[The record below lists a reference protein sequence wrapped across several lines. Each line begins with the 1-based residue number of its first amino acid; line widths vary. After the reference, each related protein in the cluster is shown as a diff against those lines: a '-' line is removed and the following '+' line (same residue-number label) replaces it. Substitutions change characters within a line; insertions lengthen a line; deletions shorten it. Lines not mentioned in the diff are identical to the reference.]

1 MLDIS
6 EKNVRKNMA
15 LSTVYKALSMVIS
28 YLYVPVVLAYL
39 GEVKYGVW
47 TTILNVLSWIT
58 YFDIGI
64 GHGLRNKLA
73 ENLDKE
79 GNEIKCRKY
88 VSSAYF
94 TFGIIV
100 LCAMCVFSIG
110 AIFVNWNGIFG
121 VSKDKVGDN
130 LTCLMCISVIFMCIN
145 FLLSL
150 CKSIY
155 YALQKNSTVGLMGV
169 LQQSLMLFGVLYLSV
184 TSKASLLKVA
194 IFYGLSDFI
203 VEILFTLI
211 LRRKSEVFVPSI
223 KFVSREETKSRFIFY
238 ISNFGTCF
246 IYD

>member
-130 LTCLMCISVIFMCIN
+130 LTCLKIGRAHV
-145 FLLSL
+145 
-150 CKSIY
+150 
-155 YALQKNSTVGLMGV
+155 
-169 LQQSLMLFGVLYLSV
+169 
-184 TSKASLLKVA
+184 
-194 IFYGLSDFI
+194 
-203 VEILFTLI
+203 
-211 LRRKSEVFVPSI
+211 
-223 KFVSREETKSRFIFY
+223 
-238 ISNFGTCF
+238 
-246 IYD
+246 

>member
-1 MLDIS
+1 
-6 EKNVRKNMA
+6 MA

-94 TFGIIV
+94 T
-100 LCAMCVFSIG
+100 LE
-110 AIFVNWNGIFG
+110 
-121 VSKDKVGDN
+121 
-130 LTCLMCISVIFMCIN
+130 
-145 FLLSL
+145 
-150 CKSIY
+150 
-155 YALQKNSTVGLMGV
+155 
-169 LQQSLMLFGVLYLSV
+169 QSLLTGMVFLVYQK
-184 TSKASLLKVA
+184 TKW
-194 IFYGLSDFI
+194 
-203 VEILFTLI
+203 EII
-211 LRRKSEVFVPSI
+211 
-223 KFVSREETKSRFIFY
+223 
-238 ISNFGTCF
+238 
-246 IYD
+246 

>member
-88 VSSAYF
+88 VSKLD
-94 TFGIIV
+94 G
-100 LCAMCVFSIG
+100 
-110 AIFVNWNGIFG
+110 W
-121 VSKDKVGDN
+121 
-130 LTCLMCISVIFMCIN
+130 
-145 FLLSL
+145 FL
-150 CKSIY
+150 
-155 YALQKNSTVGLMGV
+155 
-169 LQQSLMLFGVLYLSV
+169 
-184 TSKASLLKVA
+184 
-194 IFYGLSDFI
+194 
-203 VEILFTLI
+203 
-211 LRRKSEVFVPSI
+211 
-223 KFVSREETKSRFIFY
+223 
-238 ISNFGTCF
+238 
-246 IYD
+246 